1 VSRVADHIEHIASIV
16 GRNHVGIASDFDGMY
31 AGVHGLEDASKY
43 PNLVSSVI
51 ALQLIFSRSRSN
63 MNQIIELLSRGWNDT
78 EIYGVMGENLMRVMD
93 EVDKVKEQMI
103 GQLPSTA
110 IWEKRTD
117 LPANWGGPGQAY
129 LPYEVR
135 DIVNARIKH
144 DEL

>member
-1 VSRVADHIEHIASIV
+1 MSRVADHIEHIASIV